1 MQVKKS
7 NCVCIISAFTPTCSS
22 YQLPNF
28 ETMFS
33 QFQEKG
39 IDEIYCLSVNDSF
52 VMNSWFE
59 AQGVENVKPLPDMA
73 TAIH

>member
-1 MQVKKS
+1 MG
-7 NCVCIISAFTPTCSS
+7 AFTILFIVSIIG
-22 YQLPNF
+22 F

-39 IDEIYCLSVNDSF
+39 IDEIYCLSVNDYT

-59 AQGVENVKPLPDMA
+59 AQGVENVVVA
-73 TAIH
+73 FIGWQRRIH